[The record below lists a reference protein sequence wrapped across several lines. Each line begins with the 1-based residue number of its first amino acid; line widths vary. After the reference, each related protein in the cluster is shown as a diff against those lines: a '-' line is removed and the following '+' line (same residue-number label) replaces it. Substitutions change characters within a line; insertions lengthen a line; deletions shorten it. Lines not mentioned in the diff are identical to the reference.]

1 MSGIIIN
8 NNTLQTIKVFED
20 VTRAK
25 VRDCFDDNEHLTTFV
40 VDKGELPKAIGK
52 GAVTVAKLK
61 KMLNKNLRVIEFND
75 SIVEFIKNVA
85 KPIVLVNVV
94 ELPDGIYVMQVTEH
108 KDRGYLI
115 GRNASIL
122 RNNEKIVQ
130 KYFSQLKELKI
141 EEVNGAPSATTATK
155 VSVSASAPVESQSE
169 SSSDDEELIE

>member
-61 KMLNKNLRVIEFND
+61 KMLNKNLRVIEFNE

-130 KYFSQLKELKI
+130 KYFPQLKELKI
-141 EEVNGAPSATTATK
+141 EEISPTAAIATSAPSANA
-155 VSVSASAPVESQSE
+155 AQAPAQS
-169 SSSDDEELIE
+169 SPSSDDDDGSE